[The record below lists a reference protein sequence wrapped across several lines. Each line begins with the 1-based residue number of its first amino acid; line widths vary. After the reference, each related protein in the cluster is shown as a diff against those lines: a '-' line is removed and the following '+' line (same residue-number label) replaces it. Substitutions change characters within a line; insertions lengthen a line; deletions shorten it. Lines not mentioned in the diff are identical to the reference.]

1 LPRPPFPAA
10 ARTEFLDGLREIAP
24 ALIGTMPFGFVA
36 GVAAVG
42 AGMSPVES
50 IALSVFVFSG
60 IAQLVVAQLV
70 AVDSPLLVT
79 LAAVAVVSLRHLMYS
94 ASFSP
99 HLAHLPARWRLARSY
114 LMTDQSFA
122 MGTRRFGEPGERA
135 HRHYYVLGVSLTLY
149 VSWQAAVVLG
159 ALAGAQIPPSWSL
172 DFVVTLTFL
181 GLLVP
186 TLRTRA
192 DLAAGVVA
200 AAVALAAAGL
210 PYKLA
215 LVAASFAGIV
225 AGVAVERAR
234 AR

>member
-1 LPRPPFPAA
+1 MSRPTLPSA
-10 ARTEFLDGLREIAP
+10 ARAEFLGGLREIAP
-24 ALIGTMPFGFVA
+24 ALVGTMPFGFVA

-42 AGMSPVES
+42 AGMTPLES
-50 IALSVFVFSG
+50 IALSVCVFSG

-70 AVDSPLLVT
+70 AAGSPLAVT
-79 LAAVAVVSLRHLMYS
+79 LAAVAIVSLRHLMYS

-99 HLAHLPARWRLARSY
+99 HLAHLPVRWRVALSY

-122 MGTRRFGEPGERA
+122 MGSRRFSDPGERG
-135 HRHYYVLGVSLTLY
+135 HRHYYVLGISLTLY
-149 VSWQAAVVLG
+149 VSWQAAVALG
-159 ALAGAQIPPSWSL
+159 ALAGAQIPASWSL

-192 DLAAGVVA
+192 DLAAGTVA
-200 AAVALAAAGL
+200 AAVALVAAGL

-215 LVAASFAGIV
+215 LVAASLAGIV

-234 AR
+234 TR